1 MILPLPQSLSFCA
14 LAVVPPPEAPA
25 PASAESSREFT
36 WAAPGWLW
44 LLLLLIP
51 LLALRRRLGSSAG
64 IVHPSIRFI
73 AARLHR
79 PMRLA
84 GRLGPII
91 MSLAAACFIIALAR
105 PQWRNEHSEQKV
117 SGIDIMIACD
127 LSGSMASRD
136 MVFTK
141 RDKRNRLRQ
150 VQIDRLTAAKHVIND
165 FIESRPNDRIGL
177 VAFAGKAKLC
187 SPLTLDHAILRYVI
201 DRFYLASIDRFTR
214 EERPGYIAQDGT
226 AIGTAIA
233 SAATRLH
240 ERTET
245 KSKVIIL
252 VTDGIN
258 NQGSITPIDA
268 AKQAAELGIK
278 IFTIAIGSDQRL
290 SDYTADVTTIDEK
303 PLREIAAL
311 TGGRFYRA
319 SSGAKL
325 QKAFADIDKLEKTD
339 VHRRTYEQFD
349 ELFPFP
355 LALACLLLASTC
367 LLTLIR
373 PTPAP

>member
-1 MILPLPQSLSFCA
+1 MTPPRPHSLSACI
-14 LAVVPPPEAPA
+14 LAAVPPPEP
-25 PASAESSREFT
+25 PPSPQQESQRDFT

-51 LLALRRRLGSSAG
+51 LLALRRRLGGAAG

-73 AARLHR
+73 AAQLHR
-79 PMRLA
+79 PARLA
-84 GRLGPII
+84 GRLGPI
-91 MSLAAACFIIALAR
+91 LAGLAVACLIIALAR
-105 PQWRNEHSEQKV
+105 PQWRNVHSEQKV

-127 LSGSMASRD
+127 LSGSMATQDMIFSTRD
-136 MVFTK
+136 RTQ
-141 RDKRNRLRQ
+141 RLRQ
-150 VQIDRLTAAKHVIND
+150 MQIDRLTAAKHVIND

-187 SPLTLDHAILRYVI
+187 SPLTLDHAILRHVI
-201 DRFYLASIDRFTR
+201 DRFYLASAD
-214 EERPGYIAQDGT
+214 EERAGYISQDGT

-240 ERTET
+240 EREET
-245 KSKVIIL
+245 KSKIIIL

-278 IFTIAIGSDQRL
+278 IFTIAIGSHSRL
-290 SDYTADVTTIDEK
+290 SHYTADVATIDETT
-303 PLREIAAL
+303 LIEIARL
-311 TGGRFYRA
+311 TGGRYFRA
-319 SSGAKL
+319 NSGARL
-325 QKAFADIDKLEKTD
+325 QEAFNSIDKLEKTD
-339 VHRRTYEQFD
+339 VNRRTFELYD

-355 LALACLLLASTC
+355 LALACLLLVSLSLRSFT
-367 LLTLIR
+367 R
-373 PTPAP
+373 STPAP

>member
-1 MILPLPQSLSFCA
+1 MMSPLPPSHAFCLLAETPPARVPA
-14 LAVVPPPEAPA
+14 LPE
-25 PASAESSREFT
+25 SQRDLT

-51 LLALRRRLGSSAG
+51 LLALRRRRGGAASVS
-64 IVHPSIRFI
+64 HPSIRFV
-73 AARLHR
+73 AARLRH
-79 PMRLA
+79 PARLA
-84 GRLGPII
+84 GRLGPLL
-91 MSLAAACFIIALAR
+91 MGLAAACLIVALAR
-105 PQWRNEHSEQKV
+105 PQWRHQHSEQKV

-127 LSGSMASRD
+127 LSGSMATRD
-136 MVFTK
+136 MRFST
-141 RDKRNRLRQ
+141 RDNRGIRRQ
-150 VQIDRLTAAKHVIND
+150 VLIDRLTAAKYVITD

-201 DRFYLASIDRFTR
+201 DRFYLPSTHPLTGEDRR
-214 EERPGYIAQDGT
+214 GYIEQDGT

-240 ERTET
+240 EREDT

-268 AKQAAELGIK
+268 ARQAAELGIR
-278 IFTIAIGSDQRL
+278 IFTIAIGSERRL
-290 SDYTADVTTIDEK
+290 SNYTADVGTIDEGT
-303 PLREIAAL
+303 LRSIAEI
-311 TGGRFYRA
+311 TGGRFYLA
-319 SSGAKL
+319 NSGAGL
-325 QKAFADIDKLEKTD
+325 QKAFANIDKLEKTD
-339 VHRRTYEQFD
+339 ASRRSFELYD
-349 ELFPFP
+349 ELFPYP
-355 LALACLLLASTC
+355 LSLACLLLAACGLMT
-367 LLTLIR
+367 LLR